1 MSLLLL
7 SACIFISNQEL
18 EAKYDQLPDALRVQS
33 IYPDYAQVGSR
44 PEVTLRGGDFDDT
57 TRVLLGGDEATVVSF
72 GTVQLTA
79 RFDGTTAVPGPQ
91 DLEIFRDFD
100 SSTLLLPGA
109 FTFFADRSDQVGLV
123 GWIQRYPDAPTD
135 ARLLFP
141 LDWTGTAAE
150 QLGPLHDCEVD
161 YQAPAEGAFQ
171 IFEEGSLLLDSPAS
185 SSPVL
190 LTGTG
195 DFQGQTSAAVVG
207 DYGLVSTK
215 IPSFPKLQQEALF
228 SVPDLVAIQSPVA
241 GTSVDAA
248 GFWLEWVAGGGSD
261 EVLVRLEIGEQT
273 VTCRTDDD
281 GQFLIRSELLPSAEL
296 LPLPARLHVGRLRE
310 RRILLPWDE
319 STAST
324 AAVSWTVAESL
335 EVR

>member
-18 EAKYDQLPDALRVQS
+18 EAKYDQLPDVLRVQS
-33 IYPDYAQVGSR
+33 LYPDYAQVGSR

-57 TRVLLGGDEATVVSF
+57 TRVLLGDVEAAVVSF

-100 SSTLLLPGA
+100 HSQLLLPGA
-109 FTFFADRSDQVGLV
+109 FTFFADRTDQVGLV

-150 QLGPLHDCEVD
+150 QLGPSQDCAVAYE
-161 YQAPAEGAFQ
+161 APAEGEYQ
-171 IFEEGSLLLDSPAS
+171 IFEEGSLLLDSAFS
-185 SSPVL
+185 SSPLV

-195 DFQGQTSAAVVG
+195 DFQGQTSAAVLG
-207 DYGLVSTK
+207 EYGLVATD
-215 IPSFPKLQQEALF
+215 IPSFPNLQQEDLF
-228 SVPDLVAIQSPVA
+228 SVPEFVHVQAPEAGAPVEA
-241 GTSVDAA
+241 KD
-248 GFWLEWVAGGGSD
+248 FRLLWVPSGGSD
-261 EVLVRLEIGEQT
+261 EVLVRLEIGEERI
-273 VTCRTDDD
+273 TCRTEDD
-281 GQFLIRSELLPSAEL
+281 GFFLIRSELLPAAEQ
-296 LPLPARLHVGRLRE
+296 LPVQVRLQIGRLRE

-324 AAVSWTVAESL
+324 AAVSWTVAESF

>member
-18 EAKYDQLPDALRVQS
+18 EAKYDQLPDVLRVQS
-33 IYPDYAQVGSR
+33 LYPDYAQVGSR
-44 PEVTLRGGDFDDT
+44 PEVTLRGGDFDET
-57 TRVLLGGDEATVVSF
+57 TRVLLGDAEATVVSF

-100 SSTLLLPGA
+100 HSELLLPGA
-109 FTFFADRSDQVGLV
+109 FTFFENRSDQVGLV

-141 LDWTGTAAE
+141 LDWTGTAAQ
-150 QLGPLHDCEVD
+150 QLGPLQECEVA
-161 YQAPAEGAFQ
+161 YQAPPEGAVQ
-171 IFEEGSLLLDSPAS
+171 VFEEGSLLLDSSFS
-185 SSPVL
+185 SSPLL
-190 LTGTG
+190 LTGAG
-195 DFQGQTSAAVVG
+195 DFQGQTSAAVIG
-207 DYGLVSTK
+207 EYGLVATE
-215 IPSFPKLQQEALF
+215 IPSFPKLQQEGLF
-228 SVPDLVAIQSPVA
+228 SVPEFIHLQAPEA
-241 GTSVDAA
+241 GASVGATD
-248 GFWLEWVAGGGSD
+248 FWLEWVAGGGSD
-261 EVLVRLEIGEQT
+261 EVLIRLEIGEET
-273 VTCRTDDD
+273 ITCRSEDD
-281 GQFLIRSELLPSAEL
+281 GLFLIRSELLPAAEQ
-296 LPLPARLHVGRLRE
+296 LPVQARLQIGRLRE

>member
-18 EAKYDQLPDALRVQS
+18 EAKYDALPEVLRVQS
-33 IYPDYAQVGSR
+33 LYPDYAQVGSR
-44 PEVTLRGGDFDDT
+44 PEVTLRGGDFDET
-57 TRVLLGGDEATVVSF
+57 THVILGGEEATVVSF

-79 RFDGTTAVPGPQ
+79 RFDGTTAVAGPQ
-91 DLEIFRDFD
+91 DLEIFREFD
-100 SSTLLLPGA
+100 SSELLLPGA

-141 LDWTGTAAE
+141 LEWTGTAAQ
-150 QLGPLHDCEVD
+150 QLGPLQDCEVA
-161 YQAPAEGAFQ
+161 YQAPAEGTFQ
-171 IFEEGSLLLDSPAS
+171 IFEEGSLLLDSPSS
-185 SSPVL
+185 SSPLL

-195 DFQGQTSAAVVG
+195 DFQGQTTAAVVG
-207 DYGLVSTK
+207 DYGLVATK
-215 IPSFPKLQQEALF
+215 VPSFPKLQQEALF
-228 SVPDLVAIQSPVA
+228 SVPEFVLVQSPA
-241 GTSVDAA
+241 SGASVDAGA
-248 GFWLEWVAGGGSD
+248 FWLEWVAAGSSD

-273 VTCRTDDD
+273 VTCRTEDD
-281 GQFLIRSELLPSAEL
+281 GRFLIRSELLPAAEL
-296 LPLPARLHVGRLRE
+296 LPLTAQVHIGRLRE

-335 EVR
+335 EIR